1 MCTRFPRVLAAAAAM
16 LLSIQVPALAQG
28 ITPNPPLPADGSPH
42 QHIFYGQ
49 VPPESGKAPVVVF
62 VHGLKGRAYD
72 WWVQNDMY
80 WAAFNAR
87 YRTAFIS
94 MNLDNTPNEAS
105 TEDNAL
111 VLKDALP
118 VIAAHYGVSKMYL
131 VGHSKGGVDIQAA
144 MLQPGI
150 SDLAKAVFTISTP
163 NAGTELADWAFGPGS
178 AIAQQLGL
186 LIPGVASMQ
195 TATMAAFRAQAD
207 PVLRASGVPFYT
219 ITGNSI
225 SGHPITQIT
234 GQILAAL
241 VPGEASDGLVTVD
254 RTQLPPDY
262 SSDLG
267 TVTNNHFKTDAGL
280 SSWSKIAARISG
292 MEHTLDELTKIAS
305 NGLGDPANTFMWSMA
320 WFKGQLYVGTGREVQ
335 CISVRTADLLGSGT
349 LYDSAV
355 ASGQCPPLTTLHRSL
370 AAEIWRYTPSTGEWE
385 RVFKSPETLFAGTD
399 ALGDIYTARD
409 VGFRGMTVI
418 TNNEGV
424 EELWVGGVNSGTIFE
439 HLPEFAGGFPP
450 PRLLYTTNG
459 TDWNAAPQTPGT
471 FLGDI
476 ANPLPGSARKQRS
489 FRALTFYNGKLF
501 ATVADYRGV
510 GFIIA
515 SDDPKAG
522 DNAWF
527 LASPIPE
534 QFPVWNITVFNNFLY
549 VTTGDKELA
558 NTGYGLFKTDAS
570 GTPPYTYN
578 YIVIRGGYNPD
589 GRTRSPNGLSFAE
602 FNGELYMGTNRPT
615 ELIRVRPDDTWDLL
629 IGEPRMTPQGF
640 KAPLTGLGVGFGSW
654 FNGHFWRMTVHNGQ
668 LYLGTWD
675 WAIGLR
681 TLGPLDK
688 MFGSQF
694 GFDLFRTSDGVN
706 WTAVTRTGLG
716 DGLNFGVRTLF
727 STPEGLFLGSAK
739 PQGGAQV
746 FACRDASC
754 APTPGPLPAP
764 TGLRSTSYQV
774 APSQVIL
781 NWNAVPGAVR
791 YRVYRLTGK
800 TFDEIIPGRTVAE
813 DGSEPQATALV
824 AILPFPIVQV
834 GAVTETTYTEAAP
847 GVVQSVYF
855 VRAEDADGNLSN
867 PSNFVGGPSKADAA
881 TNPLR

>member
-1 MCTRFPRVLAAAAAM
+1 MTRTCDRFPRVLAAAAA
-16 LLSIQVPALAQG
+16 LLLTITTTALAQG
-28 ITPNPPLPADGSPH
+28 ITPGPPVADVGFP
-42 QHIFYGQ
+42 HIFYGQ
-49 VPPESGKAPVVVF
+49 VPPESNTAPVIVF

-80 WAAFNAR
+80 WAVFNAR
-87 YRTAFIS
+87 YRTAFVS
-94 MNLDNTPNEAS
+94 LSLDNSPNEAS

-118 VIAAHYGVSKMYL
+118 IIAGHYGVGKMYL

-150 SDLAKAVFTISTP
+150 TPLVKAVFTISTP

-178 AIAQQLGL
+178 AIASQLGL
-186 LIPGVASMQ
+186 LTPGVASMQ
-195 TATMAAFRAQAD
+195 TTTMATFRAQAD

-219 ITGNSI
+219 MTGNQF

-241 VPGEASDGLVTVD
+241 VPGESSDGLVTVD
-254 RTQLPPDY
+254 RTRLSEDF

-267 TVTNNHFKTDAGL
+267 AVGNNHFKTDAGL
-280 SSWSKIAARISG
+280 STWSKIAARISG
-292 MEHTLDELTKIAS
+292 MEHTLNALNRIAT
-305 NGLGDPANTFMWSMA
+305 NGLGDAANTFMWSMA
-320 WFKGQLYVGTGREVQ
+320 WFNGQLYVGTGREVQ

-355 ASGQCPPLTTLHRSL
+355 TSGQCPPLTTLHRSL
-370 AAEIWRYTPSTGEWE
+370 AAEIWRYTPGTGEWE
-385 RVFKSPETLFAGTD
+385 RVFKSPETVYAGTD
-399 ALGDIYTARD
+399 AVGDVYTARD
-409 VGFRGMTVI
+409 VGFRGMTVL
-418 TNNEGV
+418 TNDEGV
-424 EELWVGGVNSGTIFE
+424 EELWVGGVNAGTIFE

-459 TDWNAAPQTPGT
+459 TDWNAVPQTPGT

-476 ANPLPGSARKQRS
+476 AQPLPGSTRKQRS
-489 FRALTFYNGKLF
+489 FRALTSYNGKLF

-522 DNAWF
+522 DDAWF

-534 QFPVWNITVFNNFLY
+534 QFPVWNITVFNNLLY

-558 NTGYGLFKTDAS
+558 NTGYALFKTDAS
-570 GTPPYTYN
+570 GAPPYTFN
-578 YIVIRGGYNPD
+578 WVIVRGGYNPD
-589 GRTRSPNGLSFAE
+589 GRTRSPNGLTFAE

-615 ELIRVRPDDTWDLL
+615 ELIRVRADDSWDLL
-629 IGEPRMTPQGF
+629 VGEPRMTPQGF

-654 FNGHFWRMTVHNGQ
+654 FNGHFWRMTVHDGQ

-688 MFGSQF
+688 MFAAQY
-694 GFDLFRTSDGVN
+694 GFDLFRTSDGVK
-706 WTAVTRTGLG
+706 WEAVTRTGLG
-716 DGLNFGVRTLF
+716 DPLSFGVRTLF
-727 STPEGLFLGSAK
+727 STPEGLFLGTAK
-739 PQGGAQV
+739 PQGGAHV
-746 FACRDASC
+746 FSC
-754 APTPGPLPAP
+754 TTCAAPPAALPAP
-764 TGLRSTSYQV
+764 ANARSASHEV
-774 APSQVIL
+774 SAGQVIL
-781 NWNAVPGAVR
+781 SWDAVPGAVR

-800 TFDEIIPGRTVAE
+800 TFDQIIPASAAATPEGA
-813 DGSEPQATALV
+813 EPQATALV
-824 AILPFPIVQV
+824 AIMPFPIVQV
-834 GAVTETTYTEAAP
+834 GMVTEPTYTEAAP
-847 GVVQSVYF
+847 GAVQSVYF
-855 VRAEDADGNLSN
+855 VRAEDAEGNLSN

-881 TNPLR
+881 TNPLP